1 MRNGFIREHLINSL
15 AVDGVYFGIVA
26 GTLSIKILSLD
37 CSSSSL
43 TNCASNGP
51 QILAKLLLGSCLAIA
66 RVTLKTLLCNESR

>member
-51 QILAKLLLGSCLAIA
+51 QILAKL
-66 RVTLKTLLCNESR
+66 RLKLDLRLPAKKRALIVKVG